1 MYKYSTK
8 KIGRPTGYIYK
19 ILLVMRLTTV
29 ILLATLMHVS
39 AAGLAQKIS
48 LSKTN
53 VPLKTIIRELRRQSG
68 YDFVYTEK
76 LLQQSKPV
84 DIKVSGA
91 KLEDVLKSI
100 FDQQPLTYNI
110 KENTVVI
117 SLKRLSFFDKVIS
130 VLNDIV
136 VRGRVMDENSM
147 PLSGVTVSVKGT
159 SRKTTSDKNGLFEIR
174 AASPGDVLVF
184 TSVGMQTREININN
198 RTELIVSL
206 TSISNELA
214 EVTINTGYQLISR
227 EKMTGASV
235 AVNSSELEK
244 RYTPN
249 ILDNLEG
256 RVPGLVNYRGTTQIR
271 GVGTIQATRTAL
283 IVVDGLPIEGTIAN
297 INPYDVESITVLKD
311 AAAAAIYGVR
321 AANGVIVVTTKR
333 AKNKGISVEFSS
345 NVSITEKPNISYNLL
360 SPAQQVDLESS
371 YYSWYFKGGNAATPA
386 AIAANLTATETNIR
400 NGNPITP
407 VQYAYYQLAKN
418 PGTFTQAQLQ
428 SQLDAFKLND
438 FRKQYSDNVLLNN
451 LLQQYDLA
459 IRTNGNNF
467 QSSLI
472 LNYKANNTGIINAY
486 DNQLNVF
493 YKGTY
498 QASKWLDVNF
508 GVNGV
513 LGKAKNS
520 ASSFAASGTNVSPY
534 LQLLDNNGNSAYYT
548 TSDYNM
554 YNTTAVNM
562 PKYSMMVNH
571 IDELGLDSRITK
583 QTNTRYYVN
592 ANAKI
597 LPGLTFS
604 PQFQYENSINNVSN
618 YSEQDSYVMR
628 YLKNIYYKT
637 PTIPATNPI
646 TYAPPLLPE
655 NGGKLATTN
664 TTSDYW
670 TARAQLGYKKQFGKH
685 YIDVIGGTEFR
696 QTLTKGTGG
705 LLLGYD
711 DQLQSHS
718 TTSVNFPNLFA
729 YKSADL
735 SSFKPTFAPNGLYNT
750 YLNNPINVVTETR
763 NRYNS
768 NYANAIYTYDNKY
781 NVSGSYRVDYANVFG
796 LDKEYRGKPL
806 LAAGASWNVSN
817 ESFMS
822 DVKWVNFLKLRVSYG
837 LTGNIPTDLSSRLV
851 ANSTLT
857 NAVTN
862 QPVSVVISAANPLLR
877 WEKSA
882 TTNLGLDFSLLDNR
896 LSGAVEWYRKKSTDV
911 FFRTRIDPSE
921 GFTEQII
928 NNAAVLNNGIE
939 LSLNYS
945 WLKAEK
951 RNGVNWSSLLILSK
965 NNNKV
970 TDIDEISVTP
980 VALVQNG
987 YKIGYPVNSLFSLQ
1001 YKGLNAVGQPQ
1012 WLKADGT
1019 LSTAALSNNDMNAV
1033 VYSGGTDPKI
1043 NIALTNEVY
1052 YKGFSL
1058 NVLVLYYGGHYL
1070 RTATP
1075 EAYSNGASYGG
1086 MPSYLLNSW
1095 TPTNTNTLVPGFGQ
1109 YSPTV
1114 YPGTS
1119 AMPAN
1124 HLNYSDAFVV
1134 AGDFIKIRNIVLG
1147 YELPMQWSEKLGS
1160 KNIKLSFQLNNPK
1173 ALWTKNDIGVDPETV
1188 NPLTGVGGA
1197 RVLTSY
1203 VFGINVNL

>member
-8 KIGRPTGYIYK
+8 KIGRLEGYIYK
-19 ILLVMRLTTV
+19 ILLIMRLTTV
-29 ILLATLMHVS
+29 ILLATFMHVS

-53 VPLKTIIRELRRQSG
+53 VPLKAVIKELRRQSG

-91 KLEDVLKSI
+91 SLEDVLKSI
-100 FDQQPLTYNI
+100 FDKQPLTYNI
-110 KENTVVI
+110 KENTVII
-117 SLKRLSFFDKVIS
+117 SIKKPSFINKVIP
-130 VLNDIV
+130 VFNDIV
-136 VRGRVMDENSM
+136 VRGRVMDENSV
-147 PLSGVTVSVKGT
+147 PLAGVTVSVKGT
-159 SRKTTSDKNGLFEIR
+159 SKKTITNKDGLFEIT
-174 AASPGDVLVF
+174 AANPGDVLVF
-184 TSVGMQTREININN
+184 SSVGMQTKEININN

-206 TSISNELA
+206 SSVSNELA

-235 AVNSSELEK
+235 TVNSTELEK

-249 ILDNLEG
+249 ILNNLEG
-256 RVPGLVNYRGTTQIR
+256 RVPGLVNYRGATQIR

-311 AAAAAIYGVR
+311 AAASSIYGVR
-321 AANGVIVVTTKR
+321 AANGVIVVTTKK
-333 AKNKGISVEFSS
+333 AKNKGTAVEFSS
-345 NVSITEKPNISYNLL
+345 NVSLTEKPNISYNLL
-360 SPAQQVDLESS
+360 TPAQQVDLESS
-371 YYSWYFKGGNAATPA
+371 YYDWYFKGGNAATPA
-386 AIAANLTATETNIR
+386 AIAANITATETNIR

-428 SQLDAFKLND
+428 GQLDAFRLND

-459 IRTNGNNF
+459 IRTNGNSF

-472 LNYKANNTGIINAY
+472 LNYKGNNSGIINAY
-486 DNQLNVF
+486 DNQLNIF

-498 QASKWLDVNF
+498 QASKWLNINF

-520 ASSFAASGTNVSPY
+520 ASSFATSGTNVSPY
-534 LQLLDNNGNSAYYT
+534 LQLLDNNGNKAYYT
-548 TSDYNM
+548 TGDYNM
-554 YNTTAVNM
+554 YNTTAANM
-562 PKYSMMVNH
+562 PQYSMMVNH
-571 IDELGLDSRITK
+571 IDELGLDSRIVK
-583 QTNTRYYVN
+583 QTNTRYFVN
-592 ANAKI
+592 VDAKI

-604 PQFQYENSINNVSN
+604 PQFQYENGINNVSN
-618 YSEQDSYVMR
+618 YSEPDSYVMR

-637 PTIPATNPI
+637 PVVPATNPV
-646 TYAPPLLPE
+646 TYVSLLPA
-655 NGGKLATTN
+655 NGGKLATANSTA
-664 TTSDYW
+664 DYW
-670 TARAQLGYKKQFGKH
+670 TARGQLSYKKEFGKH
-685 YIDVIGGTEFR
+685 GIDVIGGTEFR

-705 LLLGYD
+705 VLLGYD

-718 TTSVNFPNLFA
+718 TTSVNFPALFA
-729 YKSADL
+729 YGTSSA
-735 SSFKPTFAPNGLYNT
+735 SSFKPGFNTLGLYNT
-750 YLNNPINVVTETR
+750 YLNNPINVSTETR

-768 NYANAIYTYDNKY
+768 IYANAIYTYDNKY

-796 LDKEYRGKPL
+796 LDPKYRGKPL
-806 LAAGASWNVSN
+806 LAAGASWNISN

-822 DVKWVNFLKLRVSYG
+822 DVNWVNFLKLRVSYG
-837 LTGNIPTDLSSRLV
+837 LTGNIPTGLSSRLV

-882 TTNLGLDFSLLDNR
+882 TTNLGLDFSLLNSR
-896 LSGAVEWYRKKSTDV
+896 LSGAIEWYRKKSTDV

-928 NNAAVLNNGIE
+928 NNAAVLNNGVE

-945 WLKAEK
+945 WLKASN
-951 RNGVNWSSLLILSK
+951 RSGVSWSSLLVVNK
-965 NNNKV
+965 NKNKITAV
-970 TDIDEISVTP
+970 DEVSVTP
-980 VALVQNG
+980 VALAQGG
-987 YKIGYPVNSLFSLQ
+987 YKVDYPVNSLFSFQ

-1019 LSTAALSNNDMNAV
+1019 LSTVALTAASDLPAV

-1043 NIALTNEVY
+1043 NIALTNEIY

-1058 NVLVLYYGGHYL
+1058 NVLAVYYGGHYL
-1070 RTATP
+1070 RTTYP
-1075 EAYSNGASYGG
+1075 DPYSNGAAYGG

-1095 TPTNTNTLVPGFGQ
+1095 TPANTNTLVPGFGQ
-1109 YSPTV
+1109 YAPSV
-1114 YPGTS
+1114 YPGSS

-1124 HLNYSDAFVV
+1124 HLPYSDVFVA

-1147 YELPMQWSEKLGS
+1147 YQLPQQWIEKLGS
-1160 KNIKLSFQLNNPK
+1160 KNVKLSFQLNNPK
-1173 ALWTKNDIGVDPETV
+1173 ALWIKNNFNVDPET
-1188 NPLTGVGGA
+1188 GGA
-1197 RVLTSY
+1197 RTLTSY